1 MSATLPVLAA
11 AGLNAAFAL
20 VLLFGLGLLGH
31 ALLPARLRPAA
42 SVTRFAISLS
52 VGTAAFGWTTWV
64 LGSLAGTKALPFLWL
79 VLGVF
84 ALRAIRPWATVLLHV
99 ARHGGALLRSSP
111 LLTAALLLAAAP
123 LAFSL
128 CLPLVDNDGIRYHVA
143 LPKLYLLTG
152 RVFLYP
158 WDVTGAYPQLG
169 NMLYLAGL
177 FAGSAEAAKFLN
189 AGFLAASCTVLALTL
204 HRNRSTRPA
213 ALAGPLLF
221 LASPVVG
228 VVAGTGFIDH
238 IALFHLVTAFVLV
251 VRRSQPLLSGLALGA
266 ALATKLTLAPGA
278 VALGLAAALS
288 RPRSERLRA
297 LLVVPAAAALL
308 LAPFALR
315 NAVALGDPFYPIL
328 SLATK
333 RPTPG
338 ISPDVFRTYTSFNA
352 GRAGPLGVVWQSP
365 GSGDEDET
373 AGVHNLAGLLLL
385 FLGLRD
391 RLVRLVALFALPFL
405 AYAALASP
413 PTRYL
418 LPLLWGLSL
427 ASAAVLPRLLA
438 GKAIWLAIPLA
449 IPGAVLSWQFQA
461 RNFGAA
467 DFLFGHSTKEEYLGR
482 TLPGY
487 RAAAFVNG
495 LPPGG
500 VMAGDFPGPVYFD
513 RPWIVEGLIN
523 EAPLTIWVRNGENA
537 DRLLARLHE
546 NGIRWLLATPAFGGG
561 TPLSLLTFAP
571 DPSKAHVMAALR
583 ARLRFVKTVD
593 GVDVWEVPAPAPPE
607 KP

>member
-1 MSATLPVLAA
+1 MSANLPVLAT
-11 AGLNAAFAL
+11 AGANAALAL
-20 VLLFGLGLLGH
+20 LLLFGLGLLGT
-31 ALLPARLRPAA
+31 ALIPARLRPAT
-42 SVTRFAISLS
+42 SVTRLAASLS

-79 VLGVF
+79 ALVAF
-84 ALRAIRPWATVLLHV
+84 SLRAVRPWVTVLLRV
-99 ARHGGALLRSSP
+99 ARRCATLLRSSP
-111 LLTAALLLAAAP
+111 LLSAALVLATLP
-123 LAFSL
+123 LTFSL

-189 AGFLAASCTVLALTL
+189 AGFLAASCGVLALTL
-204 HRNRSTRPA
+204 HRNRPSRRA

-221 LASPVVG
+221 LACPIVG
-228 VVAGTGFIDH
+228 VVAGAGFIDH
-238 IALFHLVTAFVLV
+238 IALFHLVTAFALV
-251 VRRSQPLLSGLALGA
+251 QRKGSPLLTGLALGA

-278 VALGLAAALS
+278 VALGLAAALL
-288 RPRSERLRA
+288 RPSKDRFRA
-297 LLVVPAAAALL
+297 FLVVPAAAIAV
-308 LAPFALR
+308 LAPFAIR

-328 SLATK
+328 SLATG

-338 ISPDVFRTYTSFNA
+338 ISPDVFRKFTSFNKKN
-352 GRAGPLGVVWQSP
+352 AGPLGVVWQTP
-365 GSGDEDET
+365 ASGEDDET
-373 AGVHNLAGLLLL
+373 AGIHNLAGLLLL
-385 FLGLRD
+385 FFGLRD
-391 RLVRLVALFALPFL
+391 RLVRLAACMALPFL
-405 AYAALASP
+405 VYAAFTSP

-418 LPLLWGLSL
+418 LPMLWGLSL
-427 ASAAVLPRLLA
+427 AAGAVLARLFS
-438 GKAIWLAIPLA
+438 GKGAWLAIPLA
-449 IPGAVLSWQFQA
+449 LPGIFLSWEFQA

-467 DFLFGHSTKEEYLGR
+467 DYLFGRSSKEEYLGR
-482 TLPGY
+482 TIPGY
-487 RAAAFVNG
+487 RAAAYVNG

-500 VMAGDFPGPVYFD
+500 VMAGDFPGPVYFN

-523 EAPLTIWVRNGENA
+523 EAPLTIWIRNGEGA

-561 TPLSLLTFAP
+561 TPLSLLTYAP

-583 ARLRFVKTVD
+583 SRLRFVKTVD
-593 GVDVWEVPAPAPPE
+593 GVAVWEVPAAAASM